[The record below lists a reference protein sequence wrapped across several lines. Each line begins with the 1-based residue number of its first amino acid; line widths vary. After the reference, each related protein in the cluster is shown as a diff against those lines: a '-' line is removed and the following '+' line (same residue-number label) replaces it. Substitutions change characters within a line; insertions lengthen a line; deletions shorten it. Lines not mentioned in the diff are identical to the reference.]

1 MILAGSET
9 SDPITGT
16 RSLVIEAAQETQGQ
30 GWLLEVYCPV
40 GAAATIQEHVHLT
53 WTETFEIIAGTAT
66 YKLAGSEKQL
76 NAGETIVFPAGVA
89 HIHPWNAG
97 DTVLIYRQS
106 SRFAQANPDAVN
118 DVLGVFATVNGL
130 ASEGKVNAKGLPK
143 DPLQLAVTLRTLA
156 KYDGFVTEMP
166 IGVQRFL
173 SATLGR
179 LAELLGYRGV
189 YPRYINPPTPLG
201 SVPSSD

>member
-1 MILAGSET
+1 MIVAGSET
-9 SDPITGT
+9 TDPITGT
-16 RSLVIEAAQETQGQ
+16 RTVVIEGAQETQGQ
-30 GWLLEVYCPV
+30 GWLLEVHCPV
-40 GAAATIQEHVHLT
+40 GAAATIQEHLHLS
-53 WTETFEIIAGTAT
+53 WTETFEIIAGTAK
-66 YKLAGSEKQL
+66 YKLDSEEKQIS
-76 NAGETIVFPAGVA
+76 AGEQIVFPAGVA

-106 SRFAQANPDAVN
+106 SRFAVANPAAVN
-118 DVLGVFATVNGL
+118 DVLGVFSTINGL

-143 DPLQLAVTLRTLA
+143 NPLQLAVTLRTLA

-179 LAELLGYRGV
+179 FAELLGYRAV
-189 YPRYINPPTPLG
+189 MPRYINPPATVG